1 MKKKKL
7 LRGIGVLILC
17 LALLPMTVLAAE
29 DGAEYTPA
37 VYATIW
43 ALVPP
48 DRKSVV

>member
-29 DGAEYTPA
+29 D
-37 VYATIW
+37 
-43 ALVPP
+43 
-48 DRKSVV
+48 